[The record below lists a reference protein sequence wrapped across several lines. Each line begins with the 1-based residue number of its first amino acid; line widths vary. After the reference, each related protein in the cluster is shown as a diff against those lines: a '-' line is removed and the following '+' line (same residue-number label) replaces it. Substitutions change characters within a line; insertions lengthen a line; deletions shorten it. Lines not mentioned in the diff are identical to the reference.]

1 MDLSIIIIVAAV
13 IVIFEILH
21 EITNIFFKILL
32 IIAKMLLVS
41 LEYVTLYQ
49 IWLENGLFVKVAL
62 PLSFLVL
69 LILQIML
76 FRKCEGKVRLRK
88 ALISSIIIGA
98 PIYSFLI
105 TYFSTRLFQINLKFT
120 FDMIDSILPAIQ
132 RWRI

>member
-32 IIAKMLLVS
+32 IIAKFLLVS

-49 IWLENGLFVKVAL
+49 IWAENGLFVKVAL
-62 PLSFLVL
+62 PLSFLVF

-88 ALISSIIIGA
+88 ALISSIIIGT
-98 PIYSFLI
+98 PIYSFIL

-120 FDMIDSILPAIQ
+120 FDMIDSILPTIQ